1 MAKNDEWN
9 DTLRTR
15 RTVVKL
21 QAEPVKLPAGSVM
34 INDALRRAAGRE
46 PSETP
51 KETQQ

>member
-1 MAKNDEWN
+1 MANYDEWN

-21 QAEPVKLPAGSVM
+21 ETEPVKLPVGNTM
-34 INDALRRAAGRE
+34 INDALRHAAGRE